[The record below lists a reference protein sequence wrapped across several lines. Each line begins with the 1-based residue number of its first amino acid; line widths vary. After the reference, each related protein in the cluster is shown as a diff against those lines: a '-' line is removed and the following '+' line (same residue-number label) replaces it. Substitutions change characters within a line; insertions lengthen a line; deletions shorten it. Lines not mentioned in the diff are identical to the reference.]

1 MNEQATL
8 QQNEA
13 RKQAT
18 LEEAILKHRA
28 AETALS
34 FVEEAEQRARS
45 AVVAAALKIT
55 GDTWDGRRR
64 GMSPPGTARAIADAT
79 DKLKAEGRLPK

>member
-1 MNEQATL
+1 MNEQAIL

-28 AETALS
+28 AEIALLV
-34 FVEEAEQRARS
+34 VEEAEQRARS

-55 GDTWDGRRR
+55 GEAWDGRRR
-64 GMSPPGTARAIADAT
+64 GMSPPGTARAIADAV
-79 DKLKAEGRLPK
+79 DRLKADGRLPK